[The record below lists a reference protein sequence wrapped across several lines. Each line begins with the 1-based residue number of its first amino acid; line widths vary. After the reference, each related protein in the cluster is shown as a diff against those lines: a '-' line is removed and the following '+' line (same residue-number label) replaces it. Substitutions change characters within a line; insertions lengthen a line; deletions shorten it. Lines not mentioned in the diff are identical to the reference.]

1 MEQRFLSWRDTGAH
15 PPTPADGP
23 IVGEAEENE
32 RHWGWME
39 LPENYEALVASSH
52 FENGRLTEVRI
63 YPVDL
68 GEEQGGLSRP
78 GSQLGV
84 PKRPSP
90 EMARKI
96 LNEVAEYSR
105 PFRTKI
111 DIVDG
116 VGIIRIA
123 DGAGQGN

>member
-1 MEQRFLSWRDTGAH
+1 
-15 PPTPADGP
+15 
-23 IVGEAEENE
+23 
-32 RHWGWME
+32 
-39 LPENYEALVASSH
+39 
-52 FENGRLTEVRI
+52 
-63 YPVDL
+63 
-68 GEEQGGLSRP
+68 
-78 GSQLGV
+78 
-84 PKRPSP
+84 
-90 EMARKI
+90 MARKI